1 MSLQPNLTVSIT
13 CCTGRLIKTLLGFN
27 EQDFSVT
34 VFVFCFKAA
43 NIYYSY
49 LIHIYRGEVLGDCGW
64 YLSRVTRAAVIRA
77 RLVSREHCFPH
88 HTLKLATSRMS
99 REREVTLW
107 VSHLSCRCGV
117 CPPRSESLSL
127 FQQKEPL
134 ERRGDCKMCELR
146 KERWI
151 VLLFCVRGAQ

>member
-151 VLLFCVRGAQ
+151 VLFCVRGAQ